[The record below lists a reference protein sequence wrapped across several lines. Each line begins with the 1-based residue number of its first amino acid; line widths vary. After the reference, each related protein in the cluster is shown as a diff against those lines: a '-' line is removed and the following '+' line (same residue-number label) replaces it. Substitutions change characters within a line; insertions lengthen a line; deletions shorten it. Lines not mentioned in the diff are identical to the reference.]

1 MALHLQRQI
10 NALKKI
16 ILSLG
21 ATVEES
27 VQDAISAIERRD
39 IEMAKAVVRRD
50 QTIDEMSIELEEECL
65 HTLALHQ
72 PVAFDL
78 RFIAAAM
85 KIGGELE
92 RIGDLAVNIAEQA
105 VYLIEGIRAEPVPFD
120 LPGMTQLVRDMV
132 QKSLDALVNFDKDLA
147 IRVCEMDDAV
157 DQIHRTMYS
166 KVENA
171 IRGDPELVQT
181 YIHLLSVSRNLER
194 MADHAVSVAED
205 VLYMTEGEIHRHN
218 RPHPMVETTEA
229 SKPGE

>member
-10 NALKKI
+10 NALKKM

-21 ATVEES
+21 TTVEES

-39 IEMAKAVVRRD
+39 IEMAKTVVRRD

-85 KIGGELE
+85 KIGSELE

-120 LPGMTQLVRDMV
+120 LPGMTQRVREMV

-205 VLYMTEGEIHRHN
+205 VLYMAEGEIHRHN
-218 RPHPMVETTEA
+218 RPHPMVNPPA
-229 SKPGE
+229 DNVV

>member
-1 MALHLQRQI
+1 MSLHLQRQI
-10 NALKKI
+10 DALKKM

-21 ATVEES
+21 AAAEEA
-27 VQDAISAIERRD
+27 VQDAIEAIERRD
-39 IEMAKAVVRRD
+39 IELARTVIRRD
-50 QTIDEMSIELEEECL
+50 QAIDELSIELEEECL

-78 RFIAAAM
+78 RFVAATM
-85 KIGGELE
+85 KIGSELE

-105 VYLIEGIRAEPVPFD
+105 VYLVEGVRAEPVPFD
-120 LPGMTQLVRDMV
+120 LPGMTQLVREMV
-132 QKSLDALVNFDKDLA
+132 QKSLDSLVNGDKGLA
-147 IRVCEMDDAV
+147 LKVCDTDDAV

-194 MADHAVSVAED
+194 MADHAVNVAED

-218 RPHPMVETTEA
+218 RPHPMVKTPPATGDA
-229 SKPGE
+229 A